1 MNERDFADLAVG
13 HAMNA
18 LSEADE
24 RAYQEALA
32 GNPHWDHHVRDASD
46 VVAALSASVQPVEPP
61 PSVREALFARISEL
75 PQETPPQN
83 SSSREPSI
91 DGTLPT
97 VDDEDFAAL
106 GAAPV
111 SPERETVSLGAS
123 AASGWGPRR
132 WFTLAASFAAVLV
145 LGFGAVTVSQIFSP
159 PPAVVA
165 LEQIEDAPDAQSAT
179 ATMPDGTVATAHWS
193 PSTGQS
199 VLVTDGMPAPEE
211 GKTYELWF
219 VRDETPIAA
228 GTFKP
233 DADGKATAVLQGE
246 MHSGDV
252 IAVTIEPDGGSP
264 DGTPSTAPVVAVATA

>member
-13 HAMNA
+13 HALHA

-46 VVAALSASVQPVEPP
+46 IVAAISASVEPVEPP
-61 PSVREALFARISEL
+61 PSVRASLFARISEL
-75 PQETPPQN
+75 PQDSVSPAMSGDDLSP
-83 SSSREPSI
+83 R
-91 DGTLPT
+91 L
-97 VDDEDFAAL
+97 DDEDFAAL

-111 SPERETVSLGAS
+111 EPERETVAVGPS

-145 LGFGAVTVSQIFSP
+145 LGFGAVTVSQIFAP
-159 PPAVVA
+159 PAAVVA
-165 LEQIEDAPDAQSAT
+165 LQQIEDAPDAQSAT
-179 ATMPDGTVATAHWS
+179 ATMADGTVATAHWS

-199 VLVTDGMPAPEE
+199 VLVTDGMPAPEQ

-219 VRDETPIAA
+219 VRDQTPIAA

-264 DGTPSTAPVVAVATA
+264 DGTPSTAPVVTVATA